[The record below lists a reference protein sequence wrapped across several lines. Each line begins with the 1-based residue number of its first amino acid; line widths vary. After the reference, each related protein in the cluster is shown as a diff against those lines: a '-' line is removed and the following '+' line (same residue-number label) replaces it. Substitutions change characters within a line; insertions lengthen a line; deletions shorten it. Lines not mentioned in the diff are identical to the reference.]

1 MLSFSCCLNSSFER
15 ITGPGSGRN
24 TKKQFSHHSVAWRKG
39 CVVGHT
45 WQMPAKITGCGVDVS
60 TASAAGVLGSRA
72 LLRIPKATN
81 KWFTSGCFGFNPKEL
96 QLSWESFHRLET
108 SSGTNPKTYW
118 ISFFFFFCCQPQIYF
133 KLWNKIRYGNGNQF
147 YLYFNIWSIFKSLSF
162 KSASSRHHFLVLV

>member
-1 MLSFSCCLNSSFER
+1 
-15 ITGPGSGRN
+15 
-24 TKKQFSHHSVAWRKG
+24 
-39 CVVGHT
+39 
-45 WQMPAKITGCGVDVS
+45 MPAKITGCGVDVS

-118 ISFFFFFCCQPQIYF
+118 ISFFFFFAVNHKFISNYEIKLDMEMETSFICILIFEAFLFFLCLFYFYFCCAT
-133 KLWNKIRYGNGNQF
+133 
-147 YLYFNIWSIFKSLSF
+147 IFF
-162 KSASSRHHFLVLV
+162 